1 MARALALAALADGRT
16 SPNPLVGCVV
26 LDANGELVGEGYHRQ
41 AGEPHAEVMALR
53 RAGDRAKGGT
63 LYVTLEPCCHHGR
76 TPPCSEA
83 VIAAGLR
90 RVVIALDDPDPRVAG
105 GGIAQ
110 LKAAGIEVLSGVRQ
124 AEAAQQNRAF
134 LHRLRTGRPWGLLKW
149 AMSLDG
155 RTALSNGASQWI
167 SSPPARSWVHQ
178 LRAGVDAVIVG
189 GGTVRA
195 DNPLLTSRGQRNPE
209 PLRVVLSRT
218 LELPKAAQLWD
229 QTSAATLVAHGPEAT
244 EQAKSNWIS
253 WGWSAWSSR
262 PANQRLCS
270 KPWRSAAATGCCGN
284 AARNWRQ
291 PPSLPAACRKP
302 RPWWHQRCWAEQQPA
317 RPWAIWASPPWI
329 R

>member
-26 LDANGELVGEGYHRQ
+26 LDADGQLVGDGYHRQ

-53 RAGDRAKGGT
+53 RAGDRSQGGT

-83 VIAAGLR
+83 VIAAGLQ

-110 LKAAGIEVLSGVRQ
+110 LKAAGIEVTSGVRQ

-178 LRAGVDAVIVG
+178 LRAGVDAVIIG
-189 GGTVRA
+189 GGTLRA
-195 DNPLLTSRGQRNPE
+195 DNPLLTSRGQRSPGMARSTAQCCRGTRRMRSSTLTIVSAASRATMPGRE
-209 PLRVVLSRT
+209 APLVSGRLYPASVRT
-218 LELPKAAQLWD
+218 L
-229 QTSAATLVAHGPEAT
+229 
-244 EQAKSNWIS
+244 
-253 WGWSAWSSR
+253 R
-262 PANQRLCS
+262 R
-270 KPWRSAAATGCCGN
+270 
-284 AARNWRQ
+284 
-291 PPSLPAACRKP
+291 
-302 RPWWHQRCWAEQQPA
+302 AE
-317 RPWAIWASPPWI
+317 
-329 R
+329 